1 VSTIIYH
8 NPRCTKSRLSLE
20 LLRNKGIEPDI
31 IEYLTTPP
39 SASELK
45 SILTLLGIS
54 ARDIIRDKEPEY
66 KERGLSDTTLS
77 EDQIIQIL
85 VDTPKLIERP
95 IVVHNGKAA
104 IGRPPE
110 NILEIL

>member
-1 VSTIIYH
+1 VSTTIYH
-8 NPRCTKSRLSLE
+8 NPRCTKSRLSLD
-20 LLRNKGIEPDI
+20 LLRNKGIEPEI
-31 IEYLTTPP
+31 VEYLNKPP
-39 SASELK
+39 STSELK
-45 SILTLLGIS
+45 SILTLLGIN
-54 ARDIIRDKEPEY
+54 ARAIIRDKEPEY
-66 KERGLSDTTLS
+66 TERVLSDTTLT

-95 IVVHNGKAA
+95 IVVHNGKAT